1 MQNEKKIPFLLFYSL
16 QKNNKYFFEL
26 IHKQNDRGT
35 DHVEVAVSVFTE
47 GVCVRSV

>member
-1 MQNEKKIPFLLFYSL
+1 MRKNAPFLLFYSL
-16 QKNNKYFFEL
+16 QKNINIIWAYPQK
-26 IHKQNDRGT
+26 NDRGT